1 MRLVPKTV
9 PSRISLAGRRCKP
22 LTACGKETARPYT
35 CWERMQRD
43 ASAFC
48 PIPAWRWLVQVL
60 TTSQICV
67 LGHCSLLSAY
77 DMATYHNTQQ
87 KQVFTAKLQLFHAGI
102 ILGFIQALYCSEFL
116 LKAIFWKQ
124 NALSSSPHLENSAH
138 SLLATGIMQKTNHES
153 CSEGKNKVFSDP
165 AASRDEAQIR
175 HPRAGAVL
183 RASTSAFIAQAS
195 LRGCTQREAFPRLKV
210 FQRAKGKTRFTLVNK
225 QTCSHRLQKPG
236 HPSKT

>member
-1 MRLVPKTV
+1 MQLPEAVAMHLVPEAV
-9 PSRISLAGRRCKP
+9 PSRILLAGQRCKL
-22 LTACGKETARPYT
+22 LTACGKETARRYT

-77 DMATYHNTQQ
+77 DMAIYHNTQQ

-124 NALSSSPHLENSAH
+124 NALSSSSHLENSAH
-138 SLLATGIMQKTNHES
+138 PLLPTATGIMQKTNHES
-153 CSEGKNKVFSDP
+153 CSEGKNKAKCFQTLQHHGTKLKSVTPEPGPCSGP
-165 AASRDEAQIR
+165 APLPSAHGLPCEAAPSGELSR
-175 HPRAGAVL
+175 G
-183 RASTSAFIAQAS
+183 
-195 LRGCTQREAFPRLKV
+195 
-210 FQRAKGKTRFTLVNK
+210 
-225 QTCSHRLQKPG
+225 
-236 HPSKT
+236 